1 MKIQLLRAPL
11 CLLLFCLV
19 TLTACFPT
27 FDWRDV
33 RGADAPYT
41 ILMPAKPTQ
50 FSREITL
57 ADNALTMQMS
67 ACDVSGI
74 SFAVGAIKLPDPNKG
89 PVILAAMKKGMVS
102 NILKS
107 AGQDAK
113 GAPEA
118 VESAGQERVEV
129 EASPPNGDKIKLVGR
144 FILRGD
150 WAYQVVML
158 GSSKKMTETVI
169 DTYLT
174 SFKVP

>member
-1 MKIQLLRAPL
+1 MKIQLPRAPL
-11 CLLLFCLV
+11 CLVLFCLV
-19 TLTACFPT
+19 TLSACFPT

-33 RGADAPYT
+33 RGVDAPYT

-102 NILKS
+102 NIRKS
-107 AGQDAK
+107 AGQDA
-113 GAPEA
+113 ASA
-118 VESAGQERVEV
+118 QDSADSAGQERVEV
-129 EASPPNGDKIKLVGR
+129 EASAPNGDKLKLVGR
-144 FILRGD
+144 FVIRGE

>member
-1 MKIQLLRAPL
+1 MKILLLRAPL
-11 CLLLFCLV
+11 CLVLFCLV
-19 TLTACFPT
+19 TLSACFPT

-33 RGADAPYT
+33 RGVDAPYT

-74 SFAVGAIKLPDPNKG
+74 SFAVGAVKLPDTSKG
-89 PVILAAMKKGMVS
+89 PAILTAMKNGMVS
-102 NILKS
+102 NIRKS
-107 AGQDAK
+107 AGQDA
-113 GAPEA
+113 ASA
-118 VESAGQERVEV
+118 QDSADSAGQERVEV
-129 EASPPNGDKIKLVGR
+129 EASAPNGDKLKLVGR
-144 FILRGD
+144 FLIRGE

>member
-1 MKIQLLRAPL
+1 MKIQLPRAPL
-11 CLLLFCLV
+11 CLVLFCLV
-19 TLTACFPT
+19 TLSACFPT

-33 RGADAPYT
+33 RGVDAPYT

-57 ADNALTMQMS
+57 ADNVLTMQMS

-74 SFAVGAIKLPDPNKG
+74 SFAVGAVKLSDTSKG
-89 PVILAAMKKGMVS
+89 SAVLAAMKKGMVS
-102 NILKS
+102 NIRKS
-107 AGQDAK
+107 AGQDA
-113 GAPEA
+113 ASA
-118 VESAGQERVEV
+118 QDSADSAGQERVEV
-129 EASPPNGDKIKLVGR
+129 EASAPNGDKLKLVGR
-144 FILRGD
+144 FLIRGE

>member
-1 MKIQLLRAPL
+1 MKILLPRAPL
-11 CLLLFCLV
+11 CLVLFCLV
-19 TLTACFPT
+19 TLTACFST

-33 RGADAPYT
+33 RGVDAPYT

-57 ADNALTMQMS
+57 ADNVLTMQMS
-67 ACDVSGI
+67 ACDVSSI
-74 SFAVGAIKLPDPNKG
+74 SFAVGAVKLPDTSKG
-89 PVILAAMKKGMVS
+89 PAILAAMKKGMVS
-102 NILKS
+102 NIRKS
-107 AGQDAK
+107 AGLDAASAQDSAD
-113 GAPEA
+113 
-118 VESAGQERVEV
+118 SAGQERVEV
-129 EASPPNGDKIKLVGR
+129 EASAPNGDKLKLVGR
-144 FILRGD
+144 FLIRGE

>member
-1 MKIQLLRAPL
+1 VKIQLPRAPH
-11 CLLLFCLV
+11 CLVLFCLV

-33 RGADAPYT
+33 PGVDAPYT

-74 SFAVGAIKLPDPNKG
+74 SFAVGAIKLPDASKG
-89 PVILAAMKKGMVS
+89 PAILAAMKKGMVS
-102 NILKS
+102 NIRKS
-107 AGQDAK
+107 AGQDA
-113 GAPEA
+113 A
-118 VESAGQERVEV
+118 SAQELADSAAQERVEV
-129 EASPPNGDKIKLVGR
+129 VAIAPNGDKLKLVGR
-144 FILRGD
+144 FVLRGE

-158 GSSKKMTETVI
+158 GSSKKMTDTVI